1 MDKDIIEERF
11 FTINKWDQGR
21 ECLNLQNINDLP
33 PEYSGTLKTWLMEL
47 TTFIYLYEN
56 EWIEIYKEY
65 QNIVHKRS
73 IQGDHILHYFRDD
86 EGYLR
91 KCGEQDIFLK
101 ITINGNCQVIK
112 KFIMGMNWG
121 NILTFDEYLE
131 YIGGGEEKRLKYLYK
146 LNQKVNGAI
155 DKFDKEHGTLNAEV
169 SFVSSPDE
177 SRFIQQDIFID
188 PLNET
193 YFIL

>member
-1 MDKDIIEERF
+1 MGKELIEERF
-11 FTINKWDQGR
+11 FIINRWDQGR
-21 ECLNLQNINDLP
+21 ECLNLQNINELP
-33 PEYSGTLKTWLMEL
+33 PKYQGTLKSWLMEL

-65 QNIVHKRS
+65 QDIIHKRS

-91 KCGEQDIFLK
+91 KCGERDIFLR
-101 ITINGNCQVIK
+101 ITITGNSNEIK

-121 NILTFDEYLE
+121 KIFTFDEYLD
-131 YIGGGEEKRLKYLYK
+131 YIELGEEERQKYLYK
-146 LNQKVNGAI
+146 LNRKVNGAI
-155 DKFDKEHGTLNAEV
+155 SKFDKKYGTLTAEL
-169 SFVSSPDE
+169 SFASSPDE
-177 SRFIQQDIFID
+177 SDFLYHDIFID

>member
-1 MDKDIIEERF
+1 MSKDLIEERF
-11 FTINKWDQGR
+11 FTINRWVTGR

-33 PEYSGTLKTWLMEL
+33 PEYSGTLKSWLMEL

-56 EWIEIYKEY
+56 EWAEIYKEY
-65 QNIVHKRS
+65 QDIVHKRS

-91 KCGEQDIFLK
+91 KCEERDIFLK
-101 ITINGNCQVIK
+101 ITINGNSKEIK
-112 KFIMGMNWG
+112 KFIMEINWEK
-121 NILTFDEYLE
+121 ILTFDEYLD
-131 YIGGGEEKRLKYLYK
+131 YIELGAEERLKYLYK
-146 LNQKVNGAI
+146 LKRKVNGAI
-155 DKFDKEHGTLNAEV
+155 SNFDNKHGTLTAEV
-169 SFVSSPDE
+169 SFVSSLNE
-177 SRFIQQDIFID
+177 SDFLYHDIFVD

>member
-1 MDKDIIEERF
+1 MSKDLIEERF
-11 FTINKWDQGR
+11 FTTNRWDQGR
-21 ECLNLQNINDLP
+21 ECLNLQNINELP
-33 PEYSGTLKTWLMEL
+33 PEYPDTPKSWLIEL

-65 QNIVHKRS
+65 QDIVHKRS
-73 IQGDHILHYFRDD
+73 IQGDHILRYFRDD

-91 KCGEQDIFLK
+91 KCGERDIFLK
-101 ITINGNCQVIK
+101 ITINGNSNEIK
-112 KFIMGMNWG
+112 KFIIGMNWG
-121 NILTFDEYLE
+121 KIFTFDEYLD
-131 YIGGGEEKRLKYLYK
+131 YIALGEEERQKYLYK

-155 DKFDKEHGTLNAEV
+155 RNSDKKHGTLTADV
-169 SFVSSPDE
+169 AFTSSPDE
-177 SRFIQQDIFID
+177 SDFLYHDIFID

>member
-1 MDKDIIEERF
+1 MGKKLIEERF
-11 FTINKWDQGR
+11 FTINRWETGR

-33 PEYSGTLKTWLMEL
+33 PEYSGTIRTWLMEL

-56 EWIEIYKEY
+56 EWTEIYKEY
-65 QNIVHKRS
+65 QDIVNKRS

-91 KCGEQDIFLK
+91 KCGERDIFLK
-101 ITINGNCQVIK
+101 ITINGNSQGIK
-112 KFIMGMNWG
+112 KFIMGMNWM
-121 NILTFDEYLE
+121 NILTFDEYME
-131 YIGGGEEKRLKYLYK
+131 YIGLGEEKRLKYLYK
-146 LNQKVNGAI
+146 LKGKVNGAI
-155 DKFDKEHGTLNAEV
+155 SKFDKEHGTLTVEV
-169 SFVSSPDE
+169 SFASSPDV
-177 SRFIQQDIFID
+177 SDFLYHDIFID

>member
-1 MDKDIIEERF
+1 MSKDLIEERF
-11 FTINKWDQGR
+11 FTINRWDQGR

-33 PEYSGTLKTWLMEL
+33 PEYPGTPKSWLMEL

-56 EWIEIYKEY
+56 EWTEIYKEY
-65 QNIVHKRS
+65 QDIVHKRS

-91 KCGEQDIFLK
+91 KCGERDIFLK
-101 ITINGNCQVIK
+101 ITINGNSQGIK
-112 KFIMGMNWG
+112 KFIMGMNWR
-121 NILTFDEYLE
+121 NILTFEEYME
-131 YIGGGEEKRLKYLYK
+131 YIGLGEEERQKYLYK
-146 LNQKVNGAI
+146 LNQKVNGVI
-155 DKFDKEHGTLNAEV
+155 SNSDKKHGTLTAEV
-169 SFVSSPDE
+169 SFASSPDE
-177 SRFIQQDIFID
+177 SDFLYHDIFID

>member
-1 MDKDIIEERF
+1 MSKDLIEERF
-11 FTINKWDQGR
+11 FTTNRWVTGR

-33 PEYSGTLKTWLMEL
+33 QEYSGTLKSWLMEL

-65 QNIVHKRS
+65 QDIVHKRS
-73 IQGDHILHYFRDD
+73 IQGDHILRYFRDD

-91 KCGEQDIFLK
+91 KCGERDIFLK
-101 ITINGNCQVIK
+101 ITMTGNSNEIK
-112 KFIMGMNWG
+112 KFIIGMNWG
-121 NILTFDEYLE
+121 KIFTFDEYLD
-131 YIGGGEEKRLKYLYK
+131 YIALGEEERQKYLYK

-155 DKFDKEHGTLNAEV
+155 RNSDKKHGTLTADV
-169 SFVSSPDE
+169 AFTSSPDE
-177 SRFIQQDIFID
+177 SDFLYHDIFID